1 MYGTQQ
7 GIARLS
13 FMVIQLCVRG
23 IGDNHP
29 KFLLSHVPQSSGQR
43 LIPSY
48 GTKLLLPR
56 IAEPGYGMW
65 TSYKVAER
73 RGYMSP
79 CCTPEMG
86 HAHGHGEY
94 RFGREPVPD
103 LVFV

>member
-56 IAEPGYGMW
+56 IAEPGY
-65 TSYKVAER
+65 
-73 RGYMSP
+73 
-79 CCTPEMG
+79 
-86 HAHGHGEY
+86 
-94 RFGREPVPD
+94 
-103 LVFV
+103 